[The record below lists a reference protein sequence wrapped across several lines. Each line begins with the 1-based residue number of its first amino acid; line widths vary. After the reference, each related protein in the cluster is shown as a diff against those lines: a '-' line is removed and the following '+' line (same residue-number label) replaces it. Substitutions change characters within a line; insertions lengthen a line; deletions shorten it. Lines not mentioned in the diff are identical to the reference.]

1 MALCVYNT
9 LSRRVEDFKPIVEGE
24 VRVYICGLTVYDH
37 MHIGHARTYLA
48 FDAILRYLA
57 WRGYKVRYVQNVTDI
72 DDKIIRRAGERG
84 IDPLTLASEFAGK
97 AREDYRLLGLVE
109 AEAYPK
115 VTENIP
121 GIIDA
126 VGKLI
131 EKGNA
136 YATERGVYFDVST
149 EPGYGSLSHQDTDE
163 LDQHRIE
170 PDPGKR
176 NPLDFSLW
184 KRSAEGELG
193 FDSPWGRGRPGWH
206 IECTV
211 MSQKHLGGQLDIHGG
226 ALDLIFPHH
235 ENEIAQSES
244 LTGKRPFVRYWLHT
258 GFLNSSGE
266 KMSKSLGNIIAVR
279 EFLKTYS
286 PEAFRLFIQQTHY
299 RSPVDYSSENV
310 GNAGK
315 AVERL
320 RTFMAELEAASKRA
334 LGKGT
339 EAKEAALKL
348 REDFTKE
355 MDDDF
360 NTPKAV
366 AAVFD
371 AVKKVN
377 TVVAGGN
384 DSGESLASA
393 KAVFDELLGVLGFK
407 FASAVELTEEEK
419 SLIGERDQARAAK
432 NWAEADR
439 LRKLLS
445 DGGLRLKDRADGTT
459 AVERV

>member
-1 MALCVYNT
+1 
-9 LSRRVEDFKPIVEGE
+9 
-24 VRVYICGLTVYDH
+24 
-37 MHIGHARTYLA
+37 
-48 FDAILRYLA
+48 
-57 WRGYKVRYVQNVTDI
+57 
-72 DDKIIRRAGERG
+72 
-84 IDPLTLASEFAGK
+84 
-97 AREDYRLLGLVE
+97 
-109 AEAYPK
+109 
-115 VTENIP
+115 
-121 GIIDA
+121 
-126 VGKLI
+126 
-131 EKGNA
+131 
-136 YATERGVYFDVST
+136 VST
-149 EPGYGSLSHQDTDE
+149 QPGYGSLSHQDTEE
-163 LDQHRIE
+163 LNQHRIE

-184 KRSAEGELG
+184 KKSAVGELG

-211 MSQKHLGGQLDIHGG
+211 MSQRHLGDQLDIHGG

-320 RTFMAELEAASKRA
+320 RTFMTELDAASKRA
-334 LGKGT
+334 SGT
-339 EAKEAALKL
+339 GRESEEAALRL
-348 REDFTKE
+348 REDFTRE

-371 AVKKVN
+371 AVKRVN
-377 TVVAGGN
+377 TVVAGGK
-384 DSGESLASA
+384 DSGDSLSKA
-393 KAVFDELLGVLGFK
+393 KAVFDEVLGVLGFK
-407 FASAVELTEEEK
+407 FASEVELSGQEK
-419 SLIGERDQARAAK
+419 SLVDERNRQRAAK

-439 LRKLLS
+439 LRNLLLA
-445 DGGLRLKDRADGTT
+445 GGIKLKDRTDGTT